1 MTMMDL
7 FTSPELD
14 RQNLTYSSQEVIY
27 EPHDIASYVYFIR
40 SGEVRTFQVGGDGEG
55 RLLEILGPGE
65 WFNPAAFSSGQVCG
79 HRALSV
85 MQSIVIRVPAD
96 KLLGVLAT
104 KPEAAQVLLRQFA
117 ERLQKARE
125 DAAHLVFDDCNT
137 RLIRTLL
144 QLSQT
149 VAATPRADG
158 VELRITHLQ
167 LAQAVGA
174 ARETVSLALT
184 DLRKQ
189 NLLRTGRNKL
199 YFDPNALRGLQQDLK
214 TPARPLTATEAV
226 H

>member
-1 MTMMDL
+1 MTLQDL
-7 FTSPELD
+7 FSSSDLD
-14 RQNLTYSSQEVIY
+14 RQNLTFGAGERVY
-27 EPHDIASYVYFIR
+27 EPHDPANYVYYIR
-40 SGEVRTFQVGGDGEG
+40 SGEVRTFQVGDDGDG
-55 RLLEILGPGE
+55 RLLEILGPGD
-65 WFNPAAFSSGQVCG
+65 WFNPAAFSTGQVCG
-79 HRALSV
+79 HRALSAGHTV
-85 MQSIVIRVPAD
+85 IVRVSAD

-104 KPEAAQVLLRQFA
+104 NGQAAGVLLRQFA
-117 ERLQKARE
+117 DRLQKARE

-199 YFDPNALRGLQQDLK
+199 FFDPRALRGLQDDKAPRVAL
-214 TPARPLTATEAV
+214 AESV
-226 H
+226 N

>member
-1 MTMMDL
+1 MTLQLL
-7 FTSPELD
+7 FTSPTLSPQSVAFSANEH
-14 RQNLTYSSQEVIY
+14 VY
-27 EPHDIASYVYFIR
+27 EPQDPAQYVYYIR
-40 SGEVRTFQVGGDGEG
+40 SGEVRTFQVSDDGSD
-55 RLLEILGPGE
+55 RLMETLGPGE
-65 WFNPAAFSSGQVCG
+65 WFNAAAFSSEMVCG
-79 HRALSV
+79 TRAV
-85 MQSIVIRVPAD
+85 CATPTVVVRVSAD
-96 KLLGVLAT
+96 KLLAELTHNCV
-104 KPEAAQVLLRQFA
+104 AAGILLKQFA
-117 ERLQKARE
+117 DRLVKARA

-199 YFDPNALRGLQQDLK
+199 YFDPQVLRDLQLVCK
-214 TPARPLTATEAV
+214 APLVATTV
-226 H
+226 N

>member
-1 MTMMDL
+1 MALTLL
-7 FTSPELD
+7 FSNAALQPQTLSFSTNE
-14 RQNLTYSSQEVIY
+14 TIY
-27 EPHDIASYVYFIR
+27 EPQDPAHYVYYIR
-40 SGEVRTFQVGGDGEG
+40 SGEVRTFQVGDESNG
-55 RLLEILGPGE
+55 RLLEILGPGD
-65 WFNPAAFSSGQVCG
+65 WFNPAAFSSNQMCG
-79 HRALSV
+79 HRAVATAHSA
-85 MQSIVIRVPAD
+85 IVRVSAD
-96 KLLGVLAT
+96 RLLGELSHNAG
-104 KPEAAQVLLRQFA
+104 AASILLQQFSD
-117 ERLQKARE
+117 RLQKARE

-189 NLLRTGRNKL
+189 NVVRTGRNKL
-199 YFDPNALRGLQQDLK
+199 YFDPRVLRDLQAVCK
-214 TPARPLTATEAV
+214 SSPVEATLAN
-226 H
+226 

>member
-1 MTMMDL
+1 MTLQDL
-7 FTSPELD
+7 FSSSELD
-14 RQNLTYSSQEVIY
+14 RQNLTFGAGERVY
-27 EPHDIASYVYFIR
+27 EPHDSANCVYYIR
-40 SGEVRTFQVGGDGEG
+40 SGEVRTFQVGDDGDG

-79 HRALSV
+79 HRAVSV
-85 MQSIVIRVPAD
+85 GQTVLVRVSAD
-96 KLLGVLAT
+96 KLLGVLASNGQ
-104 KPEAAQVLLRQFA
+104 AAGVLLRQFA
-117 ERLQKARE
+117 DRLQKARE

-199 YFDPNALRGLQQDLK
+199 FFDPRALRDLQDEK
-214 TPARPLTATEAV
+214 PRTATPSIN
-226 H
+226 